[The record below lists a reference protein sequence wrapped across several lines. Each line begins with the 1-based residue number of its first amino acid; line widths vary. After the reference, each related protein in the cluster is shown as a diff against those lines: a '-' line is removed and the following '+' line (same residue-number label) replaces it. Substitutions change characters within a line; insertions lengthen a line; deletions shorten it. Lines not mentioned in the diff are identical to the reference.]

1 MGRRLPA
8 SATHTNRS
16 PIPMSALFR
25 TATIRALE
33 REWIDRLGGGVL
45 MERAA
50 GAVAEAAARSARRL
64 PRATPIVA
72 LVGPGN
78 NGGDA
83 LLAVSKLRERGFP
96 AHALALS
103 DTEPSAS
110 DARAVWQQWHARG
123 GAVGTLAE
131 LPSWLDRQPLVLDG
145 LFGIGLGRAL
155 EGAAAEAVRLLDLAP
170 QCETIAIDVPSGI
183 DADTGAVVGGRDA
196 PAIRAGLTVT
206 MIGDKPGLHTGAA
219 LDHAGAVLVASLGLA
234 HGTEA
239 DGELFGRALAQ
250 RLLRPRARDS
260 HKGSFGS
267 VLVVGGAAGTAG
279 AALLAARGA
288 QAAGAGKV
296 FVAAPDGPVFD
307 PGQPQLMTRAFD
319 AGHEGI
325 DAICIGCGLGRSAT
339 AGDALERALR
349 SELPL
354 VLDADALNLVADDPA
369 LARLLATR
377 EAPSV
382 LTPHP
387 LEAARLLGTSSRA
400 IQSDRIG
407 HAIAL
412 AAKTGAI
419 SLLKGAGSVLALPGG
434 RFSIVAAGSPALAT
448 AGTGDV
454 LAGVIAALLAQRLP
468 AADAA
473 RLGAWAHGSAGEL
486 WQRGHPSGAGMS
498 AAELPALVTTALAP
512 A

>member
-1 MGRRLPA
+1 
-8 SATHTNRS
+8 
-16 PIPMSALFR
+16 MSALFR
-25 TATIRALE
+25 TASIRALE

-50 GAVAEAAARSARRL
+50 DAVAEAAARSARRL

-83 LLAVSKLRERGFP
+83 LLAVAKLRERGFP

-103 DTEPSAS
+103 DAEPGAT
-110 DARAVWQQWHARG
+110 DARAVWQRWRAQG
-123 GAVGTLAE
+123 GE
-131 LPSWLDRQPLVLDG
+131 LHPLDSLGRWLDRAPLVLDG

-155 EGAAAEAVRLLDLAP
+155 AGPAAGAVQLLAEAPR
-170 QCETIAIDVPSGI
+170 CETLAIDVPSGI
-183 DADTGAVVGGRDA
+183 DADTGAIVGGPDA
-196 PAIRAGLTVT
+196 AAVRARLTIT
-206 MIGDKPGLHTGAA
+206 MIGDKPGLHTGPA
-219 LDHAGAVLVASLGLA
+219 LDHAGAVLVAGLGLPHDA
-234 HGTEA
+234 VP
-239 DGELFGRALAQ
+239 DGELFGRAQAQ
-250 RLLRPRARDS
+250 RLLRPRARDT

-267 VLVVGGAAGTAG
+267 VLVLGGAAGTTG

-296 FVAAPDGPVFD
+296 FVAGPDGPVFD

-319 AGHEGI
+319 AGFDGI
-325 DAICIGCGLGRSAT
+325 DALCVGCGLGRAAQ

-349 SELPL
+349 SSLAL
-354 VLDADALNLVADDPA
+354 VLDADALNLLAEDPA
-369 LARLLATR
+369 LARLLPGR
-377 EAPSV
+377 SAPTV

-387 LEAARLLGTSSRA
+387 LEAARLLGVSSRA

-407 HAIAL
+407 QAQAL
-412 AAKTGAI
+412 AAQAGALA
-419 SLLKGAGSVLALPGG
+419 LLKGAGSVLALPDG
-434 RFSIVAAGSPALAT
+434 RFSILAAGSPALAT

-454 LAGVIAALLAQRLP
+454 LAGVIAALLAQRMP
-468 AADAA
+468 AIEAA

-486 WQRGHPSGAGMS
+486 WQRSRPSGAGLS
-498 AAELPALVTTALAP
+498 AAELPALVTAALQP
-512 A
+512 S